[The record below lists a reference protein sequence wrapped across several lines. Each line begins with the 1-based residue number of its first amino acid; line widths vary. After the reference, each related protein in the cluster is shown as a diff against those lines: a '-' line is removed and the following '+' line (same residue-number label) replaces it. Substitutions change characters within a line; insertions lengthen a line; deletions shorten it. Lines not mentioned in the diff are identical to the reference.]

1 MAAVFL
7 PAEILFEHAAV
18 QCGQVLAHNP
28 VVLQLRL
35 VLLHRRLHN
44 QSGNLSISCLAKL
57 LYFYYV
63 RFHKI
68 RSFVRTVLTINISFL
83 YDTYGRTWP
92 QFVEFWCRS
101 GTLDPQISV
110 DADGDLTIFYD
121 KATVCW
127 YWIRTP
133 VYVIIQIR
141 GPFWALPVRYSD
153 RIRIL
158 CGS

>member
-1 MAAVFL
+1 MERLWRDMAAVFL

-18 QCGQVLAHNP
+18 QCGQVLAHNH

-68 RSFVRTVLTINISFL
+68 RSFVRTVLTQNCFSSFKVAGKL
-83 YDTYGRTWP
+83 FS
-92 QFVEFWCRS
+92 QN
-101 GTLDPQISV
+101 
-110 DADGDLTIFYD
+110 
-121 KATVCW
+121 
-127 YWIRTP
+127 
-133 VYVIIQIR
+133 
-141 GPFWALPVRYSD
+141 D
-153 RIRIL
+153 RKIGERLICL
-158 CGS
+158 E